1 MGHGSS
7 SQEVCEGTG
16 VLNEG
21 FLKILIISVDIIE
34 LLGVGCERNFDYWL
48 YSCRRHNHHHP
59 DVEESLLHNRRGLD
73 AAPPVLNYHLPPSGQ
88 SATRVGGRQHHQP

>member
-34 LLGVGCERNFDYWL
+34 LLGVGCERNFDHWL
-48 YSCRRHNHHHP
+48 YSRRRHNHHHP
-59 DVEESLLHNRRGLD
+59 VVEESLLHNRRGLD

-88 SATRVGGRQHHQP
+88 SATWLGGRQHHQP

>member
-34 LLGVGCERNFDYWL
+34 LLGVGCERNFDYIHVAVIIIIIL
-48 YSCRRHNHHHP
+48 MSRRACCII
-59 DVEESLLHNRRGLD
+59 EEVWMQLRRC
-73 AAPPVLNYHLPPSGQ
+73 
-88 SATRVGGRQHHQP
+88 